1 MSIRSYRDLVVWQ
14 KSQRLAGDVYQLTAT
29 FRRTNAT
36 VSHRKSGARLY
47 PCLATSLKRHGRE
60 TRGEFLNQLSVARGS
75 ANEVESLLLF
85 GQQLGYGDQEVVTRL
100 LIEIDQV
107 LRMLARMR
115 SRLREGRDRS
125 P

>member
-29 FRRTNAT
+29 FPKDERYGITAQIRRAALS
-36 VSHRKSGARLY
+36 V
-47 PCLATSLKRHGRE
+47 PCNIAEGHGRE

-85 GQQLGYGDQEVVTRL
+85 GQQLGYGDQAVVTHL

-115 SRLREGRDRS
+115 SRLREDRDRS